1 MPVGLGLVACRL
13 PGLPVRGIPVGMKKT
28 PLALV
33 WCLMAAIGWST
44 LAAQEKPVPPSPLEP
59 LASLVGGLWVGALPP
74 PKTGPAMSIEL
85 RFEWA
90 ENKQAIRFDSSFMQG
105 DKKRPYTSG
114 MYGWNAA
121 KGKITI
127 YYMDSGGNLTEGDIK
142 IEDGVLVNE
151 LQSTD
156 PKGKVTP
163 IRVRLTKLGDH
174 AFTNDIY
181 LQKDGAWAPFVN
193 VRYERK

>member
-1 MPVGLGLVACRL
+1 MRDTASRLCRVAI
-13 PGLPVRGIPVGMKKT
+13 RGRPVGMKN
-28 PLALV
+28 PRLALV
-33 WCLMAAIGWST
+33 LCGMVALGWST
-44 LAAQEKPVPPSPLEP
+44 LAAQEKAAAPASPLEP
-59 LASLVGGLWVGALPP
+59 LASLVGGVWVGALPP
-74 PKTGPAMSIEL
+74 PKSGPAMQIEL

-90 ENKQAIRFDSSFMQG
+90 ENKQAIRFDSSFVQG

-127 YYMDSGGNLTEGDIK
+127 YYMDSGGNLTEGDITL
-142 IEDGVLVNE
+142 EDGVLVNE

-156 PKGKVTP
+156 PKGQVTP
-163 IRVRLTKLGDH
+163 IRVKLTKVGDH

>member
-1 MPVGLGLVACRL
+1 
-13 PGLPVRGIPVGMKKT
+13 MKKS
-28 PLALV
+28 PLALAL
-33 WCLMAAIGWST
+33 CFTAALGWSS
-44 LAAQEKPVPPSPLEP
+44 LMAQEKAAPLEP
-59 LASLVGGLWVGALPP
+59 LASLVGGLWI
-74 PKTGPAMSIEL
+74 GPVPVPAGKAPMVIEL

-90 ENKQAIRFDSSFMQG
+90 ENKQAIRFDSAFVSG
-105 DKKRPYTSG
+105 DKKKPYTSG

-127 YYMDSGGNLTEGDIK
+127 YYMDSGGNLTEGDITP
-142 IEDGVLVNE
+142 EDGVLVNE

-163 IRVRLTKLGDH
+163 IRVRLTKVGDN